1 MPRRSKI
8 GRRRILWC
16 DAAAV
21 LLASQKTLATKKQVT
36 ASDEKDDASFRMQHL
51 YLYIGILYFVLF
63 VFIYFVICR
72 NKIL

>member
-51 YLYIGILYFVLF
+51 YLFFYWYSLFCTFCFYIFCNLS
-63 VFIYFVICR
+63 
-72 NKIL
+72 K